1 MARNIFQEISR
12 KEAQSI
18 LKENWKNTIKN
29 GSKIHDLPFATFLD
43 KSQLFLDKA
52 QLFMKSFDIDFYQFG
67 NLGWVF
73 VHWTG
78 SPLDCMAIRIF
89 SPSWDTYHT
98 FLWNSMLVAYVLKY
112 LFKIAMDF
120 KGIYPVVLEYS
131 RDPENHPPNTCTVRN
146 WGGTWLSNGLQH

>member
-1 MARNIFQEISR
+1 MARNICQEISR
-12 KEAQSI
+12 KDAQSI

-29 GSKIHDLPFATFLD
+29 GSKLHDLPFATFLD

-52 QLFMKSFDIDFYQFG
+52 QLFMKPFEIDFYQFG

-98 FLWNSMLVAYVLKY
+98 FLWNSMLVAIFVQNCNGFQGDLPC
-112 LFKIAMDF
+112 
-120 KGIYPVVLEYS
+120 GIGNS